1 MSEYQVLYFSDAL
14 LKQMRAECHELLDE
28 GVRDF
33 VALVQHLTGRCALS
47 LYDVR
52 LEVEGCYNTAREE
65 RIAAGQDVAGMTS
78 PAEVADAA
86 VWLQRWVSHPSHL
99 QSTRDRRWAGV
110 D

>member
-1 MSEYQVLYFSDAL
+1 MLFVSEAL

-33 VALVQHLTGRCALS
+33 VTLVQHLIGRCALS

-52 LEVEGCYNTAREE
+52 MEVEGCFNAVREE
-65 RIAAGQDVAGMTS
+65 RIAAGQDVSGMTS
-78 PAEVADAA
+78 PSEVAEAA
-86 VWLQRWVSHPSHL
+86 AWLQRWVSHPSHV
-99 QSTRDRRWAGV
+99 QSPRDRGWSGV